1 MDMCCNV
8 FENMMAQNFDFRK
21 QTLDEHFDQTNNLQE
36 IMNQI
41 SGDAASESKLRP
53 QLKWSIY

>member
-8 FENMMAQNFDFRK
+8 FENMMTQNFDFRI
-21 QTLDEHFDQTNNLQE
+21 QTLDEHFDQTNNLEE